1 MPNLV
6 KYNNII
12 VKSEDKIVIDSNKL
26 VENILE
32 QQQRNFAQKADHP
45 DEDGFIC
52 GLDAATVE
60 QLVSDEPVIT
70 EEQQNRIDSILEDAN
85 REAESIIEAA
95 RSEAIQIREEAKKS
109 GYNEGLA
116 AGTKDAD
123 AILTNKIN
131 MADAEIAQRKS
142 ELEEEYEE
150 LKNKLEP
157 ELVNV
162 ILEVFENAFGVITEE
177 NKTVIMALIN
187 SVMKNTEIS
196 KEFMI
201 RVSDEDYDYV
211 YSNKELIYGSNAS
224 DITIEISKDNKL
236 GHNECIIETDAGVF
250 DCSLDIQLKNL
261 INEIKILSCAR

>member
-32 QQQRNFAQKADHP
+32 QQQRNFAQRADHP

-95 RSEAIQIREEAKKS
+95 RAEAIQIREEAKKS
-109 GYNEGLA
+109 G
-116 AGTKDAD
+116 
-123 AILTNKIN
+123 
-131 MADAEIAQRKS
+131 
-142 ELEEEYEE
+142 
-150 LKNKLEP
+150 
-157 ELVNV
+157 
-162 ILEVFENAFGVITEE
+162 
-177 NKTVIMALIN
+177 
-187 SVMKNTEIS
+187 
-196 KEFMI
+196 
-201 RVSDEDYDYV
+201 
-211 YSNKELIYGSNAS
+211 
-224 DITIEISKDNKL
+224 
-236 GHNECIIETDAGVF
+236 
-250 DCSLDIQLKNL
+250 
-261 INEIKILSCAR
+261 